1 MESPFYGSY
10 WSRPSRPRYP
20 VYPFQPKPVDEAPKS
35 KTVHIPVHFVR
46 SEPTRADAALKIQ
59 KVFRGFLVR
68 KSMNRVMS
76 VAREVD
82 EIERRVSQSETV
94 EVLRRD
100 ERERIRVNEMLMSLL
115 FKLDSVRG
123 VDSGVRVCRKAV
135 TRKAIALQE
144 RIDAIVNSNQ
154 QTAMDNGD
162 SETANKVCDSP
173 DSEQPESVDQT
184 PCIDDSSESELEIAK
199 TADQSDNPAQIDTD
213 GVEKPNDSPVE
224 GGNVEKSELEDDE
237 RDETQSMGGFVSEV
251 TNPKAENEKNG
262 SLEIADTSNREDENN
277 RNRELLE
284 RMMEE
289 NRKMM
294 GLMAQLSERNEAQTR
309 MLEAL
314 TQRVEHLEKSIVC
327 DRLRRKKM
335 KKKHTP

>member
-35 KTVHIPVHFVR
+35 KTVQIPVHFVR

-154 QTAMDNGD
+154 QTVMDNGD
-162 SETANKVCDSP
+162 SEAAKVCDS
-173 DSEQPESVDQT
+173 PESVDQT
-184 PCIDDSSESELEIAK
+184 PCIDDSSESELETGN

-224 GGNVEKSELEDDE
+224 GGNVEKSELEDNE

-251 TNPKAENEKNG
+251 TNAKAENEGAEEKNG
-262 SLEIADTSNREDENN
+262 SLEIAETSNRGYENN

-284 RMMEE
+284 KMMEE

>member
-1 MESPFYGSY
+1 
-10 WSRPSRPRYP
+10 
-20 VYPFQPKPVDEAPKS
+20 
-35 KTVHIPVHFVR
+35 
-46 SEPTRADAALKIQ
+46 
-59 KVFRGFLVR
+59 
-68 KSMNRVMS
+68 MS

-144 RIDAIVNSNQ
+144 RIDAIVNNSDQ
-154 QTAMDNGD
+154 QTVTDNGD
-162 SETANKVCDSP
+162 IEAAKECDSP
-173 DSEQPESVDQT
+173 DPEQPESVDQT
-184 PCIDDSSESELEIAK
+184 PCIDDSSESELE
-199 TADQSDNPAQIDTD
+199 TAQIDSD
-213 GVEKPNDSPVE
+213 GVEEPNDSPVE
-224 GGNVEKSELEDDE
+224 ANGCGNVEKSELEDDE
-237 RDETQSMGGFVSEV
+237 QSMGGFISEV
-251 TNPKAENEKNG
+251 TNPKTENEGAEEKNG
-262 SLEIADTSNREDENN
+262 SGLEIEETSNREDENN
-277 RNRELLE
+277 RNNRELLE

-294 GLMAQLSERNEAQTR
+294 SLMAQMSERNEAQTR